1 MKNKTMLASIVILA
15 VSLLLVHLFA
25 SRTLHFKEKT
35 LIQKPI
41 DEVWEV
47 LGNQFAEPHLWAAN
61 FIASKPGGTPK
72 LPGLSYRHRATLTES
87 GDNWQELDAFDPVD
101 YSLTYHISKG
111 VPPIA
116 KSAIGT
122 WKLVKISETQTQLDV
137 DFSLTT
143 KGFLGFVMSP
153 IVGKKV
159 GEASAEI
166 VEEFKYYLENEQP
179 HPRKLAAAKE

>member
-15 VSLLLVHLFA
+15 VSLILVHVFV
-25 SRTLHFKEKT
+25 SRTLQFKEEA

-41 DEVWEV
+41 DEVWEI
-47 LGNQFAEPHLWAAN
+47 LGNQFTEPHLWATN

-87 GDNWQELDAFDPVD
+87 GDNWQELDAFDPAN

-143 KGFLGFVMSP
+143 KGLLGFVMSP

-159 GEASAEI
+159 GKASAEI

-179 HPRKLAAAKE
+179 HPRKLAAVKD